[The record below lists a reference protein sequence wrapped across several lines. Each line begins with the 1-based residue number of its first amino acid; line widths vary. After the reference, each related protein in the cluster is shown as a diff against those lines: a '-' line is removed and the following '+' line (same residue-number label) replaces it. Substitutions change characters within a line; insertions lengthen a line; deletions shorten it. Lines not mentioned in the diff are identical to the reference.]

1 MRTPPRRTGVD
12 GAGCY
17 RDFASQ
23 FGCRVLPP
31 RWPDRQRL
39 PRRIAQAPRVAGQVD
54 SRRRDDAV
62 QVARRPRRR
71 APLPPASHPR
81 SERGQADNNT
91 RPPSA
96 AATTRD
102 EKRRPH
108 HPTDHDRPAGGQGRY
123 ETRAARVGFRL
134 PARAGRQ
141 PRQGGLAG
149 GPEYLAGAEHP
160 ETPDSRPA
168 LRGRFFPHPRHG
180 RSGAIGWL
188 PPAAVGSFP
197 SRDYTGLAESQ
208 ADDSGPRGVPL
219 LLQSRL
225 VLTANFRGPV
235 PMHPDSEG
243 RRWLKQVLP
252 TLPVDPSLYPQ
263 QIDLEQNLALMI
275 QMAEEDYE
283 RAAFLDERVIS
294 PSTRG
299 SWLPLRGLLEMR
311 GRIRRHLPPAWLFH
325 IGHCGSTLISRL
337 LGAHPHL
344 LALREPATLQMLAYA
359 RRAADQET
367 GPELLELCL
376 ALLSRSFRKTQRAF
390 IKPTSDC
397 SNLIE
402 PLLGTDREAPAI
414 LLYVSLET
422 YAATMLRAAA
432 LRADIENR
440 HPARSRDLESRLG
453 KPAQACTDDA
463 QRVAVSWLSSMS
475 AFAQAANAC

>member
-1 MRTPPRRTGVD
+1 
-12 GAGCY
+12 
-17 RDFASQ
+17 
-23 FGCRVLPP
+23 
-31 RWPDRQRL
+31 
-39 PRRIAQAPRVAGQVD
+39 
-54 SRRRDDAV
+54 
-62 QVARRPRRR
+62 
-71 APLPPASHPR
+71 
-81 SERGQADNNT
+81 
-91 RPPSA
+91 
-96 AATTRD
+96 
-102 EKRRPH
+102 
-108 HPTDHDRPAGGQGRY
+108 
-123 ETRAARVGFRL
+123 
-134 PARAGRQ
+134 
-141 PRQGGLAG
+141 
-149 GPEYLAGAEHP
+149 
-160 ETPDSRPA
+160 
-168 LRGRFFPHPRHG
+168 
-180 RSGAIGWL
+180 
-188 PPAAVGSFP
+188 
-197 SRDYTGLAESQ
+197 
-208 ADDSGPRGVPL
+208 
-219 LLQSRL
+219 
-225 VLTANFRGPV
+225 
-235 PMHPDSEG
+235 MHPDSEG

-475 AFAQAANAC
+475 AFAQAANACANRVMWLDFDDFLVSPQQYLGEAAAFLGAPLAADDAATLVTGPLMQRYSKNPAKGYTAAIRQEQLRDSRDRCGDEIAAAIDFAENLGKRFAAIATLHEHFRRPD